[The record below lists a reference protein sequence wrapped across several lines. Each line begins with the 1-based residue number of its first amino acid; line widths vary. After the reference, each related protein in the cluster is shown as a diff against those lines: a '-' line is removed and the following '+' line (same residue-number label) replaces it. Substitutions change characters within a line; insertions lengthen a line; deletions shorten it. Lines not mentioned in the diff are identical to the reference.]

1 MLQGHSGYDVTE
13 AVATKFPQYRP
24 ADVLRSAADHFR
36 RAGVAEPEPIRGFCI
51 EAYRE
56 IYQKSLAIGDLST
69 ALKALARLEKT
80 AGGGP
85 SV

>member
-1 MLQGHSGYDVTE
+1 MLAGHSGYDVTE
-13 AVATKFPQYRP
+13 AAVAKFPAYDTQ
-24 ADVLRSAADHFR
+24 AILAAAADHFR
-36 RAGVAEPEPIRGFCI
+36 RAGVAEAEPIRGFCI
-51 EAYRE
+51 EAYRD

-80 AGGGP
+80 AGAAP